1 LRPLEKFK
9 MAAVRQI
16 LAALAVDLL
25 EISSESDSSD
35 EEQMPRMPFSIYET
49 TERILY
55 QRTRL
60 DRRIF
65 NYVLEVISP
74 ALAKNTRR
82 GRYAH
87 LTPMHKLYVTLQFYA
102 TGSYQWLVGSSGRIS
117 QSATSHAISE
127 VTAALVAV
135 APHFIRFPRVEEC
148 SVVKQAFYELGMIGH
163 GTGFPNVLGAIDC
176 THVRLQAPTNAPEQY
191 LNRHIYYSIN
201 VQLVVGPDLKIFN
214 VFAEYPGSNHDS
226 FIWRNSAV
234 RDGLATGNFPE
245 GWLVGDSG
253 YPQEP
258 WLMTPVSNIRTV
270 PEQLY
275 NSVHISTRNPV
286 ERANGVLKSRWHVLD
301 SPLAYT
307 PGKVCSIAV
316 ACCVLHNICTEYNLE
331 VENFEEHPLR
341 DDFPHQHPQNPEYDN
356 FRRDLIARHFTR

>member
-1 LRPLEKFK
+1 

-102 TGSYQWLVGSSGRIS
+102 TGSYQWL
-117 QSATSHAISE
+117 
-127 VTAALVAV
+127 
-135 APHFIRFPRVEEC
+135 
-148 SVVKQAFYELGMIGH
+148 
-163 GTGFPNVLGAIDC
+163 
-176 THVRLQAPTNAPEQY
+176 
-191 LNRHIYYSIN
+191 
-201 VQLVVGPDLKIFN
+201 
-214 VFAEYPGSNHDS
+214 YPGSNHDS
-226 FIWRNSAV
+226 FTWRNSAV